1 MKCRVQLTQVV
12 TLTVEGKSEDQIQ
25 DWLSGITP
33 EEAYLLAYNNG
44 GNPTTTYDE
53 EVLGVVSKNVR
64 VDYVIKESE

>member
-1 MKCRVQLTQVV
+1 MKCKVQLMQVV

-25 DWLSGITP
+25 DWLNATTP

-53 EVLGVVSKNVR
+53 EIICTVGKNLKA
-64 VDYVIKESE
+64 DYIIKEEK